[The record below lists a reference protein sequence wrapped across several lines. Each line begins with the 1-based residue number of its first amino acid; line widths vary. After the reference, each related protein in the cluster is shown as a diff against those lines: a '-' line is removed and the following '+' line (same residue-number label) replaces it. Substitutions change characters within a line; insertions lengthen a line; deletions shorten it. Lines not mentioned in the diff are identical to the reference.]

1 MCCRGAKTFL
11 SIFNLRQADDDDDD
25 LLLWNKKLMATP
37 SCVVCVA
44 GAAKRIRWMAGCGS
58 YSSVRSFFFSSSD
71 FRRLL
76 LLFYTYWLNA
86 WARARSTLSYIWLM
100 TIRHKNTYQP
110 HHHSRTCVK
119 ACVCVCRRTN
129 PGIPRLINRAQS
141 GSFVR
146 FLLFSHDV
154 TQQPIELTSLPIHFV
169 PRKNVCHFF
178 VKEFGGENGGHSDW
192 PGAVYETLGTRPS
205 SYAPPTP
212 LLLPLF
218 SVCVCCV

>member
-1 MCCRGAKTFL
+1 MC
-11 SIFNLRQADDDDDD
+11 
-25 LLLWNKKLMATP
+25 
-37 SCVVCVA
+37 VCVA

-58 YSSVRSFFFSSSD
+58 YSSVRSFFF
-71 FRRLL
+71 FVRLSAFVVIIL
-76 LLFYTYWLNA
+76 YVLTECLS
-86 WARARSTLSYIWLM
+86 ARAQHSLIHLADDHQTQK
-100 TIRHKNTYQP
+100 HVPAPPPPQP
-110 HHHSRTCVK
+110 NVCKGV
-119 ACVCVCRRTN
+119 CVCVCRRTN
-129 PGIPRLINRAQS
+129 PGIPRLINRAQP